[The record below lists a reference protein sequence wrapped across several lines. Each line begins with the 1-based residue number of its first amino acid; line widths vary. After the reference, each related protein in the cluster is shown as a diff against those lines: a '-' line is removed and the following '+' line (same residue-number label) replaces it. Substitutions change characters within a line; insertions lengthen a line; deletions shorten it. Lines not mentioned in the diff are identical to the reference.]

1 MIKNALRVMKKHKKV
16 LIENLL
22 QLWKCCNIQIV
33 KNTAVFLC
41 LIQFVYSNTVQ
52 YRVPYPTPI
61 EARSNPHRQ

>member
-1 MIKNALRVMKKHKKV
+1 MIKNALGVMKKHKKV

-22 QLWKCCNIQIV
+22 QLWKCIIQIV

-41 LIQFVYSNTVQ
+41 LIRFVYSTTVQ

-61 EARSNPHRQ
+61 EARSNPHLQ